1 MRVAYIQASTGVHG
15 RALLGALLDIGASV
29 ETIQRGWQQLALPA
43 VEMVTQRL
51 TTAGHAATAVQLTPP
66 NLTDFLALHH
76 HTGFGRILEASKLPE
91 RIRQPLL
98 SMVRRF
104 ISAVEHR
111 YPDGPPQTLFTTWL
125 TDLLYLGSGVVLAL
139 DELDVDACEAS
150 PLNLG
155 RR

>member
-1 MRVAYIQASTGVHG
+1 MRVAYIQASAGVHG

-43 VEMVTQRL
+43 AEMVPQRIIL
-51 TTAGHAATAVQLTPP
+51 SGHAATAVQLTTPD
-66 NLTDFLALHH
+66 LTDFLALHH
-76 HTGFGRILEASKLPE
+76 HTGFGRILEASRLAD

-98 SMVRRF
+98 TMVRRF

-111 YPDGPPQTLFTTWL
+111 YPDGPPQALFTAWL

-139 DELDVDACEAS
+139 DELDVEA
-150 PLNLG
+150 
-155 RR
+155 